1 MKIPRQL
8 LREIIT
14 VRDWSDSGSFGP
26 VFASPRTLRA
36 SVQPSSR
43 IIVGKDGRSLQ
54 VSAQIL
60 IRPEDGPIRPE
71 SRVALGSEAWRVETC
86 EPMPDRRRPTHFEIL
101 AETWTGPIPASGSGS

>member
-26 VFASPRTLRA
+26 VFGQPHTLRA
-36 SVQPSSR
+36 SVQPTTR
-43 IIVGKDGRSLQ
+43 VIIGADGRSLQ
-54 VSAQIL
+54 CSAQIL

-71 SRVALGSEAWRVETC
+71 SRVSLGSDGWRVIVC
-86 EPMPDRRRPTHFEIL
+86 EPVPDHRRPTHFEIL
-101 AETWTGPIPASGSGS
+101 AETWTGAIPASGSGS